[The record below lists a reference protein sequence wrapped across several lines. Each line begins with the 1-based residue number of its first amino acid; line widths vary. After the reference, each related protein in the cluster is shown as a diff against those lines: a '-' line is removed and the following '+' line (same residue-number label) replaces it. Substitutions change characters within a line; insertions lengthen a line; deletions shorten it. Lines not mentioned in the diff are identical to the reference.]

1 MMNASFTQMRQS
13 MPAMMKQAASSAI
26 NSNPRLD
33 AAQKAAEIGK
43 LDAELEK
50 QAANFSYVFDDPV
63 LLADISRNTATLY
76 ARHYTV
82 EEMRQISAF
91 YKSPVGAK
99 MLVTM
104 PQMIGESMQ
113 MTQTLIMPR
122 IEAMMK
128 KIQAEHGGM

>member
-1 MMNASFTQMRQS
+1 
-13 MPAMMKQAASSAI
+13 
-26 NSNPRLD
+26 
-33 AAQKAAEIGK
+33 
-43 LDAELEK
+43 
-50 QAANFSYVFDDPV
+50 
-63 LLADISRNTATLY
+63 LY